1 MTATDAQVRL
11 LMKERSNGK
20 TQQQAAVKVNLRSRK
35 TVQKYE
41 QLGQLP
47 SELKEPRSYRTR
59 PDPFEKDW
67 AEVEAKLAMAPE
79 LEAKVI
85 FEWLCERD
93 ESQYQEGQLRTLQR
107 RISNWR
113 ALNGNPT
120 LTLDQIHHPGEVLQS
135 DGTCMN
141 ELEVTL
147 QGEPFDHIL
156 FHSVLPYSNWEWGR
170 VVQSE
175 SLLSIRLGLQS
186 ALIKLGYVPQAHQTD
201 HTTAATHKLGAADQ
215 QKSAGERGYNE
226 EYLQL
231 LAHYGLEA
239 RTIHLSSPN
248 ENGDVESSN
257 GGLKRAVKQHL
268 LLRGSRDFESVA
280 AYETFLF
287 GIMEKRNAARQ
298 VKLEEEIVVMKPLTA
313 KPWPQMRELNV
324 RVGQNGILRIGNNG
338 YSVPSGLRGKRV
350 TVRVYEWHIEVWYA
364 NQRIEN
370 MPRVTGVHHYQIN
383 YRHVIDSLLRKPGGF
398 RNYRYREHLF
408 PLVVFRQAWE
418 ALNRRL
424 PPRQADLTYLRI
436 LKQAALGLEAE
447 VAQALTLLLNQDQD
461 QGQNLWDEKTIT
473 ELTGVMTTPQC
484 LPVLALPRV
493 NLTLYDQLFL
503 VETEHV
509 AA

>member
-11 LMKERSNGK
+11 MMRERSHGK
-20 TQQQAAVKVNLRSRK
+20 TQQQAAVKVNLHSRK

-47 SELKEPRSYRTR
+47 SDLKETRRYRTR
-59 PDPFEKDW
+59 RDPFEKDW
-67 AEVEAKLAMAPE
+67 TEIEAKLAAAPE
-79 LEAKVI
+79 LEAKTI
-85 FEWLCERD
+85 FGWLCERD
-93 ESQYQEGQLRTLQR
+93 GIQYQEGQLRTLQR
-107 RISNWR
+107 RVSNWR
-113 ALNGNPT
+113 VLNGNPT
-120 LTLDQIHHPGEVLQS
+120 LTLDQIHHAGEVLQS

-186 ALIKLGYVPQAHQTD
+186 TLLKLGYVPQAHQTD
-201 HTTAATHKLGAADQ
+201 HTTAATHKLGAADR
-215 QKSAGERGYNE
+215 QKSPHERGYNE

-268 LLRGSRDFESVA
+268 LLRGSRDFESIET
-280 AYETFLF
+280 YEAFLF
-287 GIMEKRNAARQ
+287 DIMEKRNAARQ
-298 VKLEEEIVVMKPLTA
+298 AKLNEEIAAMKMLTA
-313 KPWPQMRELNV
+313 KPWPQMRELTV
-324 RVGQNGILRIGNNG
+324 RVGQNGILRVGSNG
-338 YSVPSGLRGKRV
+338 YSVPSGLKGKRA

-364 NQRIEN
+364 NQRIETL
-370 MPRVTGVHHYQIN
+370 PRVPGAHHYQIN

-398 RNYRYREHLF
+398 RNYRYRDDLF
-408 PLVVFRQAWE
+408 PLEVFRQAWDV
-418 ALNRRL
+418 LNQHL
-424 PPRQADLTYLRI
+424 PPRRADLTYLRI
-436 LKQAALGLEAE
+436 LKQAALGLESD
-447 VAQALTLLLNQDQD
+447 VAQALHRLLDQD

-473 ELTGVMTTPQC
+473 ELTGAMTAPQGV
-484 LPVLALPRV
+484 PVLALPLV
-493 NLTLYDQLFL
+493 NLSLYDQLFL
-503 VETEHV
+503 VEAEYV

>member
-11 LMKERSNGK
+11 LMRERTKGK
-20 TQQQAAVKVNLRSRK
+20 TQQQAAVKVNLHSRK

-47 SELKEPRSYRTR
+47 SELKEPRRHRTR

-67 AEVEAKLAMAPE
+67 AEVESKLVAAPE
-79 LEAKVI
+79 LEAKAI

-93 ESQYQEGQLRTLQR
+93 GTPYQEGQLRTLQR
-107 RISNWR
+107 RVSNWR
-113 ALNGNPT
+113 VLNGNPT
-120 LTLDQIHHPGEVLQS
+120 LTLDQIHYPGEVLQS

-141 ELEVTL
+141 VLEVTI

-186 ALIKLGYVPQAHQTD
+186 ALLKLGYVPLAHQTD
-201 HTTAATHKLGAADQ
+201 HTTAATHKLGAADRQ
-215 QKSAGERGYNE
+215 QSPRERGYNE

-257 GGLKRAVKQHL
+257 GGLKGAVKQHL
-268 LLRGSRDFESVA
+268 LLRGSRDFESLE
-280 AYETFLF
+280 AYEAFLF
-287 GIMEKRNAARQ
+287 GIMDKRNAARQ
-298 VKLEEEIVVMKPLTA
+298 AKLDEEIATMKPLTA
-313 KPWPQMRELNV
+313 TPWPQMRELSV
-324 RVGQNGILRIGNNG
+324 RVGQNGILRVGSNG
-338 YSVPSGLRGKRV
+338 YSVPSGLKGKRA

-364 NQRIEN
+364 NQRIET
-370 MPRVTGVHHYQIN
+370 MPRVPGAHHYQIN

-398 RNYRYREHLF
+398 RNYRYRDDLF
-408 PLVVFRQAWE
+408 PLDVFRQAWDV
-418 ALNRRL
+418 LNEHL
-424 PPRQADLTYLRI
+424 PPRRADLTYLRI
-436 LKQAALGLEAE
+436 LKQAALGMESDI
-447 VAQALTLLLNQDQD
+447 AQALRLLLDQD
-461 QGQNLWDEKTIT
+461 QSQNLWDEKTIT
-473 ELTGVMTTPQC
+473 ELTGVMTAPQC
-484 LPVLALPRV
+484 IPVLALPLV

-503 VETEHV
+503 MEIEHV